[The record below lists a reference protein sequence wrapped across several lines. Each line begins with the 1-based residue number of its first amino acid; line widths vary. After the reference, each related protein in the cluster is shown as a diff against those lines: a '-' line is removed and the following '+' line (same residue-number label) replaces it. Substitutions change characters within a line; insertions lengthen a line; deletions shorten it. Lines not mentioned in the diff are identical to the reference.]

1 LDTPRGFSCSRCGVT
16 ERLFLLL
23 VLNDQETF
31 LALGFGQTER
41 LFLLS
46 VLSDRETFPALGVE

>member
-1 LDTPRGFSCSRCGVT
+1 
-16 ERLFLLL
+16 
-23 VLNDQETF
+23 LNDQETF

-46 VLSDRETFPALGVE
+46 VLSDRETFPKYINRIDSWISAIVSRYWE